1 MTKNNLVG
9 IIDEPVKDSGN
20 DNLDINVHAN
30 SLRSF
35 IEKTSTPITVGIQ
48 GEWGSGK
55 TSLINSIY
63 SDFDQDSQIKQIWIN
78 SWEYS
83 LLSSPE
89 EALLKIIN
97 KIIDELIEA
106 DKNESRKDKIQK
118 GAKKIFSGALRIGA
132 QAALG
137 KEAVNVANELL
148 EGEEASIGAL
158 RNQLKELVVEIANRS
173 KNPYKKII
181 IYVDDLD
188 RIEPKNAVSILEL
201 LKNIFNVPRCVFIL
215 AIDYQVVVKGLE
227 HKFGKQN
234 AQNEWE
240 FRAFFDKII
249 QLPFMMPMGQYNIGK
264 YVNSLLVSIG
274 FIDKEGLDDDAI
286 RQIILQTIGGNPRSI
301 KRLVN
306 SVSLIQIFVE
316 TRNNKLG
323 AEEDEKLDIEEE
335 DLKFL
340 MFSLVCLQIAFP
352 QIYSL
357 LSQEPDFQSWDEKFA
372 FKQTNGA
379 EERISDTEPESAKKI
394 FDQEFAAAKAT
405 SDFDEAWE
413 EALYRIC
420 YIKPR
425 LKPRVIDISKFLT
438 YIKDELLS
446 KQTENLGSIISF
458 VLRQTSVTSVESTD
472 KGQPPLPEREGAYK
486 RRILDG
492 LDHWILDKQTN
503 HPSFEGEKEQIFQIL
518 FEDIS
523 KNFKEIKFLFAGW
536 MTTYVAKHKF
546 VGCGPSSSKSN
557 FLCQIAV
564 LSHFKHNWGL
574 PIFKDKKILT
584 EYWKP
589 FKKGDRNHN
598 QLRGKEGY
606 NIWIPDIATYNKNKK
621 EILYLVSLSYDLA
634 LNHWKERLRI
644 IHHKGTILGK
654 GVNIVENMDE
664 MFKFADETFVDNSF
678 HVEV

>member
-1 MTKNNLVG
+1 MTETKLVG
-9 IIDEPVKDSGN
+9 IIDEPVQSSGN
-20 DNLDINVHAN
+20 DNLDINVHAD
-30 SLRSF
+30 SLKSF

-63 SDFDQDSQIKQIWIN
+63 SDFDQNSEIKQIWIN

-97 KIIDELIEA
+97 KIIDELLEA
-106 DKNESRKDKIQK
+106 DKNKSRKDKIQK

-132 QAALG
+132 HAALG
-137 KEAVNVANELL
+137 KEAVDVANELI
-148 EGEEASIGAL
+148 EGGEASIGTL
-158 RNQLKELVVEIANRS
+158 RNQLKELVVEIADRS
-173 KNPYKKII
+173 SNPYKKII

-201 LKNIFNVPRCVFIL
+201 LKNIFNVPHCVFIL

-227 HKFGKQN
+227 HKFGKQT
-234 AQNEWE
+234 AENEWE

-274 FIDKEGLDDDAI
+274 FVNKEGLDEDAV
-286 RQIILQTIGGNPRSI
+286 RKIILQTIGGNPRSI

-316 TRNNKLG
+316 TRKNKLG
-323 AEEDEKLDIEEE
+323 EKEDEKLDIGEE

-357 LSQEPDFQSWDEKFA
+357 LSQESDFQKWNEEFA

-394 FDQEFAAAKAT
+394 FDQEFTAAKA
-405 SDFDEAWE
+405 SEDFNEAWE
-413 EALYRIC
+413 QALFKIC
-420 YIKPR
+420 YLKPR
-425 LKPRVIDISKFLT
+425 LKPRVADISRFLS

-446 KQTENLGSIISF
+446 NQTEDIGSIISH
-458 VLRQTSVTSVESTD
+458 VLAETSVTSVESTD
-472 KGQPPLPEREGAYK
+472 KGQPPLPERQGAYK
-486 RRILDG
+486 RRILEG

-503 HPSFEGEKEQIFQIL
+503 HPGFEGEREEIFNILYDDVSKE
-518 FEDIS
+518 
-523 KNFKEIKFLFAGW
+523 FKEINFLFAGW

-546 VGCGPSSSKSN
+546 LGVGPTRKN
-557 FLCQIAV
+557 TDFICQIDV
-564 LSHFKHNWGL
+564 LNHFKHNWGL
-574 PIFKDKKILT
+574 PILKDKNVVTK
-584 EYWKP
+584 YWKP
-589 FKKGDRNHN
+589 FKKGDRDHN
-598 QLRGKEGY
+598 QLRGKGSTQ
-606 NIWIPDIATYNKNKK
+606 IFIPDISTYKKNKK
-621 EILYLVSLSYDLA
+621 EIFYLISLSYDIA
-634 LNHWKERLRI
+634 LNHWKERLRVN
-644 IHHKGTILGK
+644 HWKGTILGK
-654 GVNIVENMDE
+654 DVNIEENMDE
-664 MFKFADETFVDNSF
+664 MFEYADKTFVDNTF
-678 HVEV
+678 IVEV